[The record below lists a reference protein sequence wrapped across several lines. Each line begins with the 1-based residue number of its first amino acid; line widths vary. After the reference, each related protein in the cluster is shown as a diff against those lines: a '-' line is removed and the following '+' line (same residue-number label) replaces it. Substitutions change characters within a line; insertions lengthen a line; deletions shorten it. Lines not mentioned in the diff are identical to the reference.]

1 MIEIT
6 ELSIIAL
13 LTIFQSIFGV
23 GLLLF
28 GTPTFILLG
37 YSFPQTLCLLLP
49 VSLFISFFQ
58 FTSSKVKNIEFINDF
73 NLFCLP
79 FLIVS
84 LYFILKNYQIIDF
97 KLYTSVVII
106 FFSTLSLLKNK
117 FNFNYKINTFTK
129 RLILILIG
137 TIHGLTNLGGSL
149 LAIFS
154 TSVNEGKKELS
165 RYYISYGY
173 FVMSLLQI
181 IFLYLYGENY
191 FEINNLYYLFIVLII
206 YFPVQKFF
214 INFDNKKFSAII
226 NILALIYGLGI
237 FINII
242 VS

>member
-58 FTSSKVKNIEFINDF
+58 FTSSKVKNIQFINDF

-84 LYFILKNYQIIDF
+84 LYFILKNHQIIDF
-97 KLYTSVVII
+97 KFYTSVVII

-117 FNFNYKINTFTK
+117 LNFNYKINTFTK

-154 TSVNEGKKELS
+154 TSVNGEKKELS

-181 IFLYLYGENY
+181 IFLYFYGENY
-191 FEINNLYYLFIVLII
+191 FEVNNLYYLFIVLII

-214 INFDNKKFSAII
+214 ITFDNKKFSEII
-226 NILALIYGLGI
+226 NILALTYGLGI